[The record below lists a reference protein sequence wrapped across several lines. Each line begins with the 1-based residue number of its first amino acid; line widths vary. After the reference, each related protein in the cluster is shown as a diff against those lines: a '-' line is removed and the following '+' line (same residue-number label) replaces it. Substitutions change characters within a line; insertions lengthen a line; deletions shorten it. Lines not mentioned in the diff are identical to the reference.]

1 MKTDR
6 VSGQRTQQH
15 YNTGAHRPGVQSPI
29 VWTLSS
35 SNSQFLGLWKKP
47 PCLACILGPVRK
59 SKERPDLTIS
69 IRVDTKEG
77 GHNKGTTQSGD
88 ISSKPYISF
97 LHFPYQT
104 QCQMLLLMEIR
115 QISFI
120 SRKGSAGVS
129 IATVTFRM
137 LDLRG
142 HVVLPL
148 QLKHKKTTVRVW
160 D

>member
-88 ISSKPYISF
+88 ISSKPYISL
-97 LHFPYQT
+97 LHFAYET
-104 QCQMLLLMEIR
+104 QCQMLLLMESDR
-115 QISFI
+115 FHSSQGKEVLVSLQPQSHSECQILEVMQFYLFS
-120 SRKGSAGVS
+120 
-129 IATVTFRM
+129 
-137 LDLRG
+137 
-142 HVVLPL
+142 
-148 QLKHKKTTVRVW
+148 
-160 D
+160 

>member
-1 MKTDR
+1 M
-6 VSGQRTQQH
+6 
-15 YNTGAHRPGVQSPI
+15 
-29 VWTLSS
+29 WTLSS
-35 SNSQFLGLWKKP
+35 SNSEFLDLWKKSH
-47 PCLACILGPVRK
+47 CLACILGLVRK
-59 SKERPDLTIS
+59 SKEKPDLTIP

-77 GHNKGTTQSGD
+77 GHRKGTSQSGD
-88 ISSKPYISF
+88 ISSKPDISL
-97 LHFPYQT
+97 LHFACET

-129 IATVTFRM
+129 IATITFRM

-148 QLKHKKTTVRVW
+148 
-160 D
+160 